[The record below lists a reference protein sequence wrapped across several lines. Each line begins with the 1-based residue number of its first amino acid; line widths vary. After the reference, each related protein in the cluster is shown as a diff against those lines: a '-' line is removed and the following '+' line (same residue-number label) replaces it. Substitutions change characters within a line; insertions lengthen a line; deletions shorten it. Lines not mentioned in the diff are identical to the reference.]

1 MKFNVE
7 IKCNEKSKVQEEKL
21 YGYIIRAIGGVVAS
35 NDGIIKN
42 ITLLEE
48 YNGSFFVPAN
58 NVDTMFLSATQ
69 VSPDGIITEHTKKGE
84 KHLVEKRR

>member
-35 NDGIIKN
+35 NDGIIK
-42 ITLLEE
+42 
-48 YNGSFFVPAN
+48 
-58 NVDTMFLSATQ
+58 
-69 VSPDGIITEHTKKGE
+69 
-84 KHLVEKRR
+84 KHYTS